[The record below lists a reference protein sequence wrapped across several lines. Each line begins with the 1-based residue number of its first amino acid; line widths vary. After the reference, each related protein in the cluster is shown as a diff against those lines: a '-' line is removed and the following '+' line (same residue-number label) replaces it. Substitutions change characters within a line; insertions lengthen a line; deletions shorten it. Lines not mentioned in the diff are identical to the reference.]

1 MSGKKRITVSSA
13 KAKGR
18 RLQQLVAEKISKLTG
33 IPFGK
38 DELIESREMG
48 QSGVDIKLI
57 GEAREKFPYSVECK
71 AQETWSVHSWI
82 EQAKTNVMPGTEW
95 LLVCKKSGK
104 QPVAVID
111 LETFFRL
118 LKSRPTIKKK

>member
-1 MSGKKRITVSSA
+1 V
-13 KAKGR
+13 
-18 RLQQLVAEKISKLTG
+18 VAEKISKLTG

-48 QSGVDIKLI
+48 QAGVDVKLI

-71 AQETWSVHSWI
+71 AQETWSIHSWI
-82 EQAKTNVMPGTEW
+82 EQAQSNIMPGTEW

-104 QPVAVID
+104 SPVAVMD
-111 LETFFRL
+111 LDTFFRL
-118 LKSRPTIKKK
+118 LKERPSFTSKPKPVFTQKSKFKRK